1 MAASKLIRPRPSREK
16 ITSTSKAPVKKIPI
30 NADVTLLNRY
40 LNQQGRDVV
49 NSNAKA
55 HSIRD
60 WGQGFE
66 FNFKSGYTEGPV
78 GFGLDLQA
86 FYGLKLDSGGDLN
99 DKDHQGRYPG
109 SMFPLDNG
117 KSADQFGVLSPT
129 FKMRFAKDELRVGTL
144 YGNNPVLANTDGR
157 LYQQTNTGVQLVSK
171 DLSDFTFT
179 GGDIFKTKIRN
190 ETGDQGMITAG
201 GTKES
206 DRFLFGGADYTGIQ
220 NTTVSL
226 WYSNLE
232 DYYQQFFV
240 GAKRH
245 DALSVGALDTDVRVF
260 RSLGVGGNADGEKDY
275 AASGLYG
282 DGVNK
287 GRINQTTAS
296 LLESYSLDGHT
307 VGLGIQKNSGESD
320 FPYLDSGLI
329 SGDTARDIKLAETKT
344 RLEDL
349 YLPYKQK
356 RRTKGQIALE
366 AGLGVGRWPVQR
378 PDTQP

>member
-1 MAASKLIRPRPSREK
+1 MKTFLSPVVGAAMASFVLSAHADFIDDSH
-16 ITSTSKAPVKKIPI
+16 
-30 NADVTLLNRY
+30 ADVTLLNRY

-49 NSNAKA
+49 GSNAKA

-66 FNFKSGYTEGPV
+66 FNFKSGYTDGPV

-201 GTKES
+201 GPKK
-206 DRFLFGGADYTGIQ
+206 
-220 NTTVSL
+220 V
-226 WYSNLE
+226 
-232 DYYQQFFV
+232 
-240 GAKRH
+240 
-245 DALSVGALDTDVRVF
+245 
-260 RSLGVGGNADGEKDY
+260 
-275 AASGLYG
+275 
-282 DGVNK
+282 
-287 GRINQTTAS
+287 TAS
-296 LLESYSLDGHT
+296 CLAVRTTPGYRTPLSACGTPTLRITTSSSSSAPSAMTPCRSVRSILT
-307 VGLGIQKNSGESD
+307 CACSAAWVWAAT
-320 FPYLDSGLI
+320 P
-329 SGDTARDIKLAETKT
+329 TAT
-344 RLEDL
+344 RT
-349 YLPYKQK
+349 LPP
-356 RRTKGQIALE
+356 RACMATA
-366 AGLGVGRWPVQR
+366 
-378 PDTQP
+378 